1 MRVKVIHRKRDNA
14 KWVLVIPPNIVEELK
29 WKEGQKL
36 GAETKEN
43 TPIVKKNY
51 FFCSEHQT
59 FTFQLRI

>member
-36 GAETKEN
+36 GAEIKEN
-43 TPIVKKNY
+43 KLIVKKN
-51 FFCSEHQT
+51 
-59 FTFQLRI
+59 

>member
-36 GAETKEN
+36 GVEIKEN
-43 TPIVKKNY
+43 KLVVKKN
-51 FFCSEHQT
+51 
-59 FTFQLRI
+59 